1 MRRTYIFLILISIS
15 FVFGQ
20 EVQQER
26 KAFWVVRYA
35 LQSAEQIDQIIQT
48 AYSTGIT
55 DLFIQARA
63 LGEVYFQS
71 NIEHRAGKIAGDF
84 DPLAYTIRKA
94 ELYDIKVH
102 AWINMFYIWSG
113 NTPPADSQHVF
124 YRLNHAILR
133 KNSFP
138 AYQELKSNGAEGFFL
153 DPQDR
158 QVQNYLLNL
167 LDEMADNYDVS
178 GIHLD
183 YFRYPDV
190 NYSFTAA
197 SRTNFMLTNW
207 YDPLDVYQSSEAY
220 TKKRGFPV
228 FMEADRQYR
237 QYLSDTLTGYL
248 ERIKDMLERKPKHI
262 ELSVAVKPDP
272 VKAKYRY
279 FQDWMNW
286 LENRLCDFVV
296 VMNYNTDKE
305 EFDRVLNQF
314 PSDAS
319 KKNVIMGISTYNQ
332 SAEAV
337 LDRIASVRASNFKGF
352 SLFSYNHLI
361 ENRAYLIKL
370 TRNRRL

>member
-1 MRRTYIFLILISIS
+1 MRQAYIFFVLIFIS

-20 EVQQER
+20 EVQHER

-35 LQSAEQIDQIIQT
+35 LQSAEDIDEIIQT
-48 AYSTGIT
+48 AYSAGIT

-63 LGEVYFQS
+63 LGEVYFNS
-71 NIEHRAGKIAGDF
+71 NIEHKAGKIPENF
-84 DPLAYTIRKA
+84 DPLAYAIKKA
-94 ELYDIKVH
+94 ELYNIKVH

-113 NTPPADSQHVF
+113 NDPPADSQHVF

-138 AYQELKSNGAEGFFL
+138 AYQELRSTGAEGFFL
-153 DPQDR
+153 DPQDK

-167 LDEMADNYDVS
+167 LDEMTDNYDVS

-190 NYSFTAA
+190 NFSFTAQ

-207 YDPLDVYQSSEAY
+207 YDPLEVYQSSGEY

-228 FMEADRQYR
+228 FMEADKQYR
-237 QYLSDTLTGYL
+237 QYLSDKLTGYL
-248 ERIKDMLERKPKHI
+248 ERIKEMLDRKPHHI
-262 ELSVAVKPDP
+262 DLSVAVKPDP
-272 VKAKYRY
+272 VKAKHRY
-279 FQDWMNW
+279 FQDWMKW
-286 LENRLCDFVV
+286 LKKRLCDFVV
-296 VMNYNTDKE
+296 VMNYNTDKD

-314 PSDAS
+314 PNTAS
-319 KKNVIMGISTYNQ
+319 KKNIIMGISTYNQ

-337 LDRIASVRASNFKGF
+337 LDRIASVRAGKFSGF

-361 ENRAYLIKL
+361 ENKAYLMKL
-370 TRNRRL
+370 IHKSRL